1 MYEQYYHLSEKP
13 FGLTP
18 DPKYRYSSEPL
29 VTALDLL
36 HSAMNADECF
46 AVVTGAPGTG
56 KTTLCRALV
65 EQTGHKTV
73 VALLLNPPQS
83 EQELLKDVLC
93 EFGIAS
99 RGDDG
104 YFAASPDRQA
114 MLNAIQ
120 DFLASLLPLGARG
133 LLVVD
138 EAQNV
143 PVPVLEEVRVLSNLT
158 ADKRPLL
165 QTVLVGQPGL
175 TETLHA
181 APLKHLDQRFSLRIE
196 LQPLSQSETSAYVQH
211 RLDVAGPTRSV
222 QFTPAALTRVHQ
234 LSGGVPRVI
243 NLLTHRALLGG
254 YSAATETID
263 ADLVNAAAVD
273 LDLDQEEKRK
283 VSGLWSLVSSLRSRI
298 QTKD

>member
-1 MYEQYYHLSEKP
+1 MYEQYYHLTEKP

-18 DPKYRYSSEPL
+18 DPKYRYSSESF
-29 VTALDLL
+29 VAALDLL
-36 HSAMNADECF
+36 HAAVNAEECW

-65 EQTGHKTV
+65 EHSGQKTV

-83 EQELLKDVLC
+83 EHELLKDVLC
-93 EFGIAS
+93 EFGIVS

-104 YFAASPDRQA
+104 FAVESPGRQD
-114 MLNAIQ
+114 MLNAVQ
-120 DFLASLLPLGARG
+120 DFLESLLPLGARG
-133 LLVVD
+133 VLVVD

-158 ADKRPLL
+158 AGKRPLL
-165 QTVLVGQPGL
+165 QTVLVGQPAL
-175 TETLHA
+175 VETLRA

-196 LQPLSQSETSAYVQH
+196 LQPLSETETSAYVQH
-211 RLDVAGPTRSV
+211 RLDVAGPARSV
-222 QFTPAALTRVHQ
+222 QFTPAALTRVHR

-263 ADLVNAAAVD
+263 TDLVNAAAED
-273 LDLDQEEKRK
+273 LDLDQEERRR
-283 VSGLWSLVSSLRSRI
+283 VSGLWSLVASLRSRI

>member
-1 MYEQYYHLSEKP
+1 MYEQYYHLNEKP

-18 DPKYRYSSEPL
+18 DPKYRYSSETL
-29 VTALDLL
+29 VAALDLL
-36 HSAMNADECF
+36 HSAINAEECF

-65 EQTGHKTV
+65 EQSGQRTV

-83 EQELLKDVLC
+83 EHELLKDVLC
-93 EFGIAS
+93 EFGVVS

-104 YFAASPDRQA
+104 YFAASAERQD
-114 MLNAIQ
+114 MLNAVQ
-120 DFLASLLPLGARG
+120 DFLESLLPLGARG
-133 LLVVD
+133 VLVVD
-138 EAQNV
+138 EAQNM
-143 PVPVLEEVRVLSNLT
+143 PVPVLEQVRLLANLT

-165 QTVLVGQPGL
+165 QTILVGQPAL
-175 TETLHA
+175 TETLRA

-196 LQPLSQSETSAYVQH
+196 LQPLSETETSAYVQH

-243 NLLTHRALLGG
+243 NLLSHRALLGAF
-254 YSAATETID
+254 SAATETVDEGIV
-263 ADLVNAAAVD
+263 AAAAVD
-273 LDLDQEEKRK
+273 LDLGPRDPKPG
-283 VSGLWSLVSSLRSRI
+283 VFGLWSKIRARIDTRS
-298 QTKD
+298 QP